1 MRHSVACVLMVSL
14 CLGSVAQ
21 AGEGV
26 DGKSRSV
33 DPDLLYHDEMM
44 ALAKQRFAELAP
56 EMLARGGE
64 VYDLLQAY
72 QAGEANLSDILSA
85 IREGQQRID
94 QEVAPFQPWLE
105 SLSRGDWLLAPPDVQ
120 EGGASAP
127 APAPALTPE
136 TAGQSI

>member
-1 MRHSVACVLMVSL
+1 MRYWGACVLMASL

-26 DGKSRSV
+26 DGQSRSV

-72 QAGEANLSDILSA
+72 QAGEANLSDILAA

-105 SLSRGDWLLAPPDVQ
+105 SLSRGDWLLAPPELP
-120 EGGASAP
+120 EGGASGPAPTSAP
-127 APAPALTPE
+127 AA
-136 TAGQSI
+136 AGQSI